1 MKLELS
7 LENTN
12 NSWPLTPDR
21 VYIAGS
27 DTTCDLTLP
36 VSENVRPK
44 HLKFAFD
51 KSNNCWSVEDLSG
64 RRGTIVNNALV
75 AISLLRGVSRIVI
88 SDSVVII
95 ATPEFAT
102 APAAV
107 APVVPIPAVAPTLV
121 APTNQPAPNV
131 YMQPNAYMPPNPNTY
146 NAGYEVTPINNVS
159 PSPVVRSDVSSGV
172 SRASV
177 EELRVLSWPQYVE
190 KQSSEYGKKGLPSRW
205 NVNFALKTGLRNTP
219 WMKKVDGYIIPDFK
233 GSVENVSFEIEKKLG
248 LLRQYE
254 GTDCYVSSLTDAH
267 LANSETQSFL
277 GIELFPVIRSREN
290 NQADYRRFCVTAYH
304 RVRTYLLVEKYGEDL
319 FVSWITRFEPM
330 PTPAVMVL
338 WLVFACILTLVLII
352 STLSLKSGFVGLLIS
367 ILPILLWWEFYSLLP
382 TAMSSLGIL
391 PKKSNARLITGLI
404 FFLTLGLMTII
415 INSAITRTSY

>member
-51 KSNNCWSVEDLSG
+51 KSNSCWMVEDLSG
-64 RRGTIVNNALV
+64 RRGTIVNNTLV
-75 AISLLRGVSRIVI
+75 AIALLKGVSRIVI

-107 APVVPIPAVAPTLV
+107 APAAPVPSVAPTLA
-121 APTNQPAPNV
+121 APNQPAQNA
-131 YMQPNAYMPPNPNTY
+131 YAQPNAYTPPTPNVYNP
-146 NAGYEVTPINNVS
+146 GYGAAPINAT
-159 PSPVVRSDVSSGV
+159 PSPVVRNEVSSGV

-177 EELRVLSWPQYVE
+177 EELRILTWPQYVE
-190 KQSSEYGKKGLPSRW
+190 RQAFEYGKKGLASRW
-205 NVNFALKTGLRNTP
+205 NVNFALKTGMRDTP
-219 WMKKVDGYIIPDFK
+219 WIGSKEKQPDGYIIPNFN
-233 GSVENVSFEIEKKLG
+233 GSVEDVALEIEKKLG

-267 LANSETQSFL
+267 LVDSDKQSFL
-277 GIELFPVIRSREN
+277 GIELFPIIRSREN

-304 RVRTYLLVEKYGEDL
+304 RIRTYLLVEKYGGDL

-330 PTPAVMVL
+330 PTPIIMVL
-338 WLVFACILTLVLII
+338 WLIVAILATIILVV
-352 STLSLKSGFVGLLIS
+352 SALSLHSGLVGLTIA
-367 ILPILLWWEFYSLLP
+367 ILPIIFWWEFYSLLP
-382 TAMSSLGIL
+382 TAMSSFGIL
-391 PKKSNARLITGLI
+391 PKKSNARLMAGFI
-404 FFLTLGLMTII
+404 FFVTMLLATIVI
-415 INSAITRTSY
+415 KSSGY